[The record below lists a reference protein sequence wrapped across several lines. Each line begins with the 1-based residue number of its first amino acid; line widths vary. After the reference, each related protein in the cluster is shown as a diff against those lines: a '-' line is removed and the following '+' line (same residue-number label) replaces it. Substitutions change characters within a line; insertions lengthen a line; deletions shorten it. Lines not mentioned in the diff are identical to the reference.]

1 VAHGNRLRGKSR
13 DICANDR
20 PHCAVEEIRGVAFA
34 LCFPKRIFTRIML
47 SDIKLGL
54 NAYFEAFGFVMRHR
68 LWYFFVFPILFSLV
82 ALGILFLVKAEL
94 IDVINAFLMEWF
106 GLDHEKDDFQGWF
119 GKVLRVLVGIVI
131 WVTATYVF
139 WTFNKYIVLI
149 VLSPVLALL
158 SEKTE
163 TILTGKKYPFSVAQ
177 LVNDTIRGVLV
188 ALRNLIIEVMIIA
201 VFTVTGLLFPIISP
215 FLFILMFV
223 ASAYFYG
230 FSMMDY
236 NNERH
241 RLSIREGT
249 RLIRQ
254 NRILTVSNGAF
265 FDLLMRVPIVGIT
278 FAPILGCVGA
288 TLALHRKHD
297 LNNNLKTALH

>member
-1 VAHGNRLRGKSR
+1 
-13 DICANDR
+13 
-20 PHCAVEEIRGVAFA
+20 
-34 LCFPKRIFTRIML
+34 M
-47 SDIKLGL
+47 
-54 NAYFEAFGFVMRHR
+54 
-68 LWYFFVFPILFSLV
+68 
-82 ALGILFLVKAEL
+82 
-94 IDVINAFLMEWF
+94 
-106 GLDHEKDDFQGWF
+106 
-119 GKVLRVLVGIVI
+119 VGIVI
-131 WVTATYVF
+131 WVTATFIF

-163 TILTGKKYPFSVAQ
+163 TILTGKRYPFSSGQFA
-177 LVNDTIRGVLV
+177 NDIIRGVLV
-188 ALRNLIIEVMIIA
+188 ALRNLIIEVVIIA
-201 VFTVTGLLFPIISP
+201 VFAISGILFPVISP

-223 ASAYFYG
+223 VSAYFYG

-249 RLIRQ
+249 RLIRR
-254 NRILTVSNGAF
+254 NRILTVSNGAV
-265 FDLLMRVPIVGIT
+265 FDLLMRIPIVGIT

-297 LNNNLKTALH
+297 LNNNLKTLLP

>member
-1 VAHGNRLRGKSR
+1 MRNGEPCRG
-13 DICANDR
+13 DT
-20 PHCAVEEIRGVAFA
+20 EIRIFPFA
-34 LCFPKRIFTRIML
+34 LCLSKCIFTRDML
-47 SDIKLGL
+47 SDVKLGL

-68 LWYFFVFPILFSLV
+68 LWYFFVFPILFSLI
-82 ALGILFLVKAEL
+82 ALAVLFLVKAEL

-106 GLDHEKDDFQGWF
+106 GLDHEKDNVQGWF
-119 GKVLRVLVGIVI
+119 AKILRVMVGIVI
-131 WVTATYVF
+131 WITATYIF

-163 TILTGKKYPFSVAQ
+163 TILTGKKYPFSSGQFA
-177 LVNDTIRGVLV
+177 NDIIRGVLV
-188 ALRNLIIEVMIIA
+188 AMRNMIIEVIIIA
-201 VFTVTGLLFPIISP
+201 VFAISGILFPIISP
-215 FLFILMFV
+215 FLFILMFIV
-223 ASAYFYG
+223 SAYFYG

-241 RLSIREGT
+241 RLSIREAT
-249 RLIRQ
+249 RLIRR
-254 NRILTVSNGAF
+254 NRILTVSNGAV
-265 FDLLMRVPIVGIT
+265 FDLLMRIPIVGIT

-297 LNNNLKTALH
+297 LNKNLKTLVP

>member
-1 VAHGNRLRGKSR
+1 
-13 DICANDR
+13 
-20 PHCAVEEIRGVAFA
+20 
-34 LCFPKRIFTRIML
+34 ML
-47 SDIKLGL
+47 SDVKLGL

-68 LWYFFVFPILFSLV
+68 LWYFFVFPILFSLI
-82 ALGILFLVKAEL
+82 ALAVLFLVKAEL

-106 GLDHEKDDFQGWF
+106 GLDHEKDNVQGWF
-119 GKVLRVLVGIVI
+119 AKILRVMVGIVI
-131 WVTATYVF
+131 WITATYIF

-163 TILTGKKYPFSVAQ
+163 TILTGKKYPFSSGQFA
-177 LVNDTIRGVLV
+177 NDIIRGVLV
-188 ALRNLIIEVMIIA
+188 AMRNMIIEVIIIA
-201 VFTVTGLLFPIISP
+201 VFAISGILFPIISP
-215 FLFILMFV
+215 FLFILMFIV
-223 ASAYFYG
+223 SAYFYG

-241 RLSIREGT
+241 RLSIREAT
-249 RLIRQ
+249 RLIRR
-254 NRILTVSNGAF
+254 NRILTVSNGAV
-265 FDLLMRVPIVGIT
+265 FDLLMRIPIVGIT

-297 LNNNLKTALH
+297 LNKNLKTLVP